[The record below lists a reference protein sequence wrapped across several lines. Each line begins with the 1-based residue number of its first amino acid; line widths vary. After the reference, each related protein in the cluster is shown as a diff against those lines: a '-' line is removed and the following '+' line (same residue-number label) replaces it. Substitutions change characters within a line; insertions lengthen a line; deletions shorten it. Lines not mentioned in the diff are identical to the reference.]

1 MAGSL
6 IIILLITGLAI
17 GFLSGLLGIGGGII
31 MTPVQYW
38 LYTAHGMSSD
48 IAIKLAFATSLAV
61 ILPTAASGVWQH
73 QKRGCINWKAAVF
86 MGIFTAAGS
95 FIGATLTSHISGS
108 VLKIGFGILALLVA
122 VRMVTV
128 KIQDI
133 DRPIR
138 QNHWLWFGLAFPL
151 GIITGI
157 LGLGGGILVIPVLVL
172 VLRFRMRN
180 AVGTSLAM
188 LLFTSLGGIIG
199 YIVNGLNVSGLPAH
213 TIGYIYW
220 PAWLA
225 LAATSIILAQL
236 GAIAAHKIHGRYLNY
251 ILVVLLFYISLDML
265 GVIGWV
271 GGKFSG

>member
-38 LYTAHGMSSD
+38 LYTSHGISSD
-48 IAIKLAFATSLAV
+48 IAIKLAFGTSVAV

-73 QKRGCINWKAAVF
+73 QKRGCINWKAAAL
-86 MGIFTAAGS
+86 MGIFTAVGS
-95 FIGATLTSHISGS
+95 FIGASLAAHIAGS
-108 VLKIGFGILALLVA
+108 TLKIGFGVLTLLVA
-122 VRMVTV
+122 VRMLTV
-128 KIQDI
+128 KIHDI
-133 DRPIR
+133 DRPVR
-138 QNHWLWFGLAFPL
+138 QNYWLWFGLAFPL
-151 GIITGI
+151 GMITGLMGI
-157 LGLGGGILVIPVLVL
+157 GGGILVIPVLVL
-172 VLRFRMRN
+172 VLRFRMVN

-188 LLFTSLGGIIG
+188 MLFTSVGGIIG
-199 YIVNGLNVSGLPAH
+199 YIVNGLNTSGLPAH

-236 GAIAAHKIHGRYLNY
+236 GAITAHKIHGRYLNY

-265 GVIGWV
+265 GVISWV
-271 GGKFSG
+271 VVKFTG

>member
-1 MAGSL
+1 
-6 IIILLITGLAI
+6 
-17 GFLSGLLGIGGGII
+17 

-38 LYTAHGMSSD
+38 LYTAHGISSD
-48 IAIKLAFATSLAV
+48 VAIKLAFATSLAV

-73 QKRGCINWKAAVF
+73 QKRGCINWKAAAF

-95 FIGATLTSHISGS
+95 FFGAFLAAHISGS
-108 VLKIGFGILALLVA
+108 ILKIAFGIFTLLVA
-122 VRMVTV
+122 IRMVTL
-128 KIQDI
+128 KIQDV

-157 LGLGGGILVIPVLVL
+157 MGIGGGIMVIPILVL
-172 VLRFRMRN
+172 ILRFRMHS

-188 LLFTSLGGIIG
+188 MLFTSIGGIIG
-199 YIVNGLNVSGLPAH
+199 YIVNGLNVSGLPLH

-225 LAATSIILAQL
+225 LGTTSIFLAQL
-236 GAIAAHKIHGRYLNY
+236 GSIAAHKLHGRYLNY
-251 ILVVLLFYISLDML
+251 LLVVLLFYISLDML
-265 GVIGWV
+265 GVISLI
-271 GGKFSG
+271 FENF